1 MASQR
6 LSRYLGVDYGERR
19 IGLALSDP
27 LGIIAKPFTIIDS
40 QKESHPQNKIAAIA
54 SENEV
59 IGIVVGIPYTLK
71 GTESPQ
77 TIKVQNFIES
87 LKQSTNTKIIGVDE
101 RLSSVSAEKA
111 LIEQGVKTGHN
122 KGRIDETAAAI
133 ILQEYLDSKS

>member
-1 MASQR
+1 M
-6 LSRYLGVDYGERR
+6 SRYLGVDYGERR

-27 LGIIAKPFTIIDS
+27 LGIIAKPFTIIDTK
-40 QKESHPQNKIAAIA
+40 KERYPSKKIAAIA

-59 IGIVVGIPYTLK
+59 IGIVVGIPYTLQ

-87 LKQSTNTKIIGVDE
+87 LKQSTYTKIIGVDE